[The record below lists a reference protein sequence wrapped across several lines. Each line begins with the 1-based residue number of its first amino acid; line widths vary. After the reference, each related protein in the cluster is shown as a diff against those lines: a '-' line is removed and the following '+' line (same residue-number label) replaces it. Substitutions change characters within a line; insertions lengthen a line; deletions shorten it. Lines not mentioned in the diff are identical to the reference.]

1 VNIRGLCRRALAA
14 VLVVT
19 ALSGCSA
26 IQFAYNNVQTAARFM
41 VSDYVDF
48 DSAQVDEFKARFTQF
63 HEWHRGNELPVYAA
77 LLTEAGGRIQRGL
90 TEADVRWAITST
102 RDRYHLVAARAIE
115 EAVPMLLAMTPA
127 QIQQIEKGIAEKNAK
142 FERENI
148 NADPR
153 KVLKRRIGQMQDNF
167 SEWLGHLTDAQE
179 ALIRDFVTAHSD
191 LTALRYADRRRW
203 QREAVAVLRT
213 HAGNKGDGEQLT
225 AALTDLIARPE
236 KGRQP
241 AIRQALAHY
250 DDELVALVIA
260 IERTLSAEQRARA
273 VKRMQVYADDF
284 TALSKRKSAG
294 TPS

>member
-1 VNIRGLCRRALAA
+1 
-14 VLVVT
+14 
-19 ALSGCSA
+19 
-26 IQFAYNNVQTAARFM
+26 
-41 VSDYVDF
+41 
-48 DSAQVDEFKARFTQF
+48 
-63 HEWHRGNELPVYAA
+63 
-77 LLTEAGGRIQRGL
+77 
-90 TEADVRWAITST
+90 
-102 RDRYHLVAARAIE
+102 
-115 EAVPMLLAMTPA
+115 
-127 QIQQIEKGIAEKNAK
+127 
-142 FERENI
+142 
-148 NADPR
+148 
-153 KVLKRRIGQMQDNF
+153 
-167 SEWLGHLTDAQE
+167 
-179 ALIRDFVTAHSD
+179 
-191 LTALRYADRRRW
+191 
-203 QREAVAVLRT
+203 VAVLRT